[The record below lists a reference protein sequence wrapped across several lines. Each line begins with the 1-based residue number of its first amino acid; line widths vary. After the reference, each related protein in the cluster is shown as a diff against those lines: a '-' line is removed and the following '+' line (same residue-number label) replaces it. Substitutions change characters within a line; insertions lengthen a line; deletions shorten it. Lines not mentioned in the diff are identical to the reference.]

1 MTALA
6 NNETGKD
13 IDSYCGKCKMTLAH
27 VIVAMNGTKV
37 VQAQCK
43 TCYATHAYRAD
54 PATRVK
60 KAASTRAGSGTRTAK
75 AAKPQFTA
83 TEFDVVMSQ
92 RNIAKAKRYGIR
104 ETFITTDVID
114 HKKFGL
120 GAVVTNLEDD
130 KIEVLFRDGPRVLV
144 HSR

>member
-1 MTALA
+1 MSLVEVELAL
-6 NNETGKD
+6 
-13 IDSYCGKCKMTLAH
+13 
-27 VIVAMNGTKV
+27 
-37 VQAQCK
+37 
-43 TCYATHAYRAD
+43 
-54 PATRVK
+54 
-60 KAASTRAGSGTRTAK
+60 AASTRTGSGTRTAK

-120 GAVVTNLEDD
+120 GAVVTNLGDD

>member
-1 MTALA
+1 MTAA
-6 NNETGKD
+6 ATNITGKD

-27 VIVAMNGTKV
+27 VIVAMNGARV

-43 TCYATHAYRAD
+43 TCYASHAYRSD
-54 PATRVK
+54 PASRVK
-60 KAASTRAGSGTRTAK
+60 KTTGSKTSGTRAKKTTA
-75 AAKPQFTA
+75 PQFTA

-92 RNIAKAKRYGIR
+92 RNIGKAKRYGIR
-104 ETFITTDVID
+104 ETFLDSDVID

-120 GAVVTNLEDD
+120 GAVTACLGEN
-130 KIEVLFRDGPRVLV
+130 KIEVLFRDGPKVLV